1 MKKCVV
7 VINPKS
13 GNSKIIKEKEK
24 IEKIIEKYN
33 YDVNIIFTKYRG
45 HATKIVKELDDSI
58 DLVISV
64 GGDGTFFEIMNGNIN
79 RKKKL
84 VLAHLSSGTAND
96 IGHMF
101 GLGNN
106 FYVNL
111 KLILEGTIKNID
123 ICLINNKAFVYVA
136 SYGKFMDIPY
146 KTPQELKKR
155 LGYMAYMLEIIKKIF
170 NRIPKHEINFWING
184 EKHTGKYTFI
194 IISNAN
200 RIAGINNFYNDVKLD
215 DNKFEVMF
223 CSLNKKID
231 ILKAFYTLKTSGVK
245 YVAGVESYKVSE
257 LEIEFLDS
265 KDAWCLDG
273 EEYISKD
280 YKYKLRLVND
290 IKMLIP
296 NKNIEKLF
304 LNK

>member
-1 MKKCVV
+1 
-7 VINPKS
+7 
-13 GNSKIIKEKEK
+13 
-24 IEKIIEKYN
+24 
-33 YDVNIIFTKYRG
+33 
-45 HATKIVKELDDSI
+45 
-58 DLVISV
+58 
-64 GGDGTFFEIMNGNIN
+64 
-79 RKKKL
+79 
-84 VLAHLSSGTAND
+84 
-96 IGHMF
+96 
-101 GLGNN
+101 
-106 FYVNL
+106 
-111 KLILEGTIKNID
+111 
-123 ICLINNKAFVYVA
+123 
-136 SYGKFMDIPY
+136 
-146 KTPQELKKR
+146 
-155 LGYMAYMLEIIKKIF
+155 
-170 NRIPKHEINFWING
+170 
-184 EKHTGKYTFI
+184 
-194 IISNAN
+194 
-200 RIAGINNFYNDVKLD
+200 
-215 DNKFEVMF
+215 MF